1 MKIIQITTTILV
13 ISIETITMPTLTIS
27 TTITI
32 MVTTITL
39 EIIIISEETI
49 TMESIKGG
57 EIETWVPPGGKD
69 SYT

>member
-13 ISIETITMPTLTIS
+13 ISIETITMPTLTTS
-27 TTITI
+27 TTIT
-32 MVTTITL
+32 L
-39 EIIIISEETI
+39 KIIIITEETI